1 MERHREKYVRS
12 EALKASITCV
22 RSNGKSFNDTEKCVY
37 AVNRKRFKDSE
48 ETFAHR
54 QWKA

>member
-12 EALKASITCV
+12 EALKASIICV